1 MALTY
6 SPRTEA
12 GTNAAGFPQSGAE
25 AALHVFVGFLLVVLS
40 VSSFAVGTAFGVA
53 ATFLLTLAVA
63 IVLPSSVPVVILSSF
78 LYQNMVVA
86 WFTPYVPDNNTFDA
100 LRGANFVVLMTAY
113 GAFLAA
119 SLQIRLR
126 AVPRLR
132 PWLLMGFGLA
142 AIIGFYLLLGAARGN
157 VKDAIVY
164 FRNTISPLACF
175 HVALVAASLY
185 RIDLRKSL
193 LWLGAAI
200 VVYGYCE
207 LFFTLDFLGL
217 FNGDLYIE
225 RDIHRQIETGVWEQA
240 LRETGFVL
248 RGLQDIMTTTFFNT
262 PLTAGLFP
270 TVFRIGGPNFHP
282 ISYAYA
288 LSIIFVWLLFRG
300 RWLLPLAVLPLLL
313 VIGSKGAMFMVLVGL
328 WARLMQGVLGTRLTL
343 LSIPAAAILWVGAAI
358 AYGATHGDYHVL
370 GFLAGL
376 HEFLRDPLGQG
387 LGIGG
392 NLSSTSLHVNWEH
405 AQATGQTS
413 VPVESAVGVM
423 LYQMG
428 VGSFAFF
435 GFLAA
440 LVLRARRLI
449 LATGRSDFWFAY
461 IAITTVFANA
471 VLQEEA
477 FYSPLSLGFCLLLTG
492 IALGTFLRETSSRP
506 RGLTGTDDHTMAMS
520 PAARMSTSRG

>member
-1 MALTY
+1 MAVTFTPRSDA
-6 SPRTEA
+6 SPTA
-12 GTNAAGFPQSGAE
+12 GRLPQSGAE
-25 AALHVFVGFLLVVLS
+25 AVFHLLVGFLLVVLS
-40 VSSFAVGTAFGVA
+40 VSSFAVSTVFGVA
-53 ATFLLTLAVA
+53 VTFLLTLAVA
-63 IVLPSSVPVVILSSF
+63 TVLPASVPVVIVSSF

-100 LRGANFVVLMTAY
+100 LRGANFVILMTAY
-113 GAFLAA
+113 CAFLAA
-119 SLQIRLR
+119 SLQVRLR
-126 AVPRLR
+126 AIPRLR
-132 PWLLMGFGLA
+132 PWLLIGIGLA

-175 HVALVAASLY
+175 HIALVAASLY

-200 VVYGYCE
+200 IVYGYCE
-207 LFFTLDFLGL
+207 LIFTLDFLGL

-225 RDIHRQIETGVWEQA
+225 RDIHRQIETGAWEQT

-262 PLTAGLFP
+262 PLTAGIFP
-270 TVFRIGGPNFHP
+270 NVFRIGGPNFHP

-288 LSIIFVWLLFRG
+288 LSVISIWLLFRG
-300 RWLLPLAVLPLLL
+300 RWLLPLAALPLIV
-313 VIGSKGAMFMVLVGL
+313 VIGSKGAMFMLIVAL
-328 WARLMQGVLGTRLTL
+328 WARVAQGFLGTRLTL
-343 LSIPAAAILWVGAAI
+343 LSVPAAAILWVGAAI

-376 HEFLRDPLGQG
+376 HEFLRNPLGQG

-405 AQATGQTS
+405 AQATGATT

-435 GFLAA
+435 GFLTM
-440 LVLRARRLI
+440 LIVGARRLI
-449 LATGRSDFWFAY
+449 LVTGRSDFWFAY
-461 IAITTVFANA
+461 ITVTTVFANA

-492 IALGTFLRETSSRP
+492 TALGTFLRESAPRHLGESRRISPSDP
-506 RGLTGTDDHTMAMS
+506 RPMS
-520 PAARMSTSRG
+520 FRTR

>member
-1 MALTY
+1 MAITFT
-6 SPRTEA
+6 PRAETD
-12 GTNAAGFPQSGAE
+12 GHAARLPRSGAE
-25 AALHVFVGFLLVVLS
+25 AAFHLFVGFLLVVLS
-40 VSSFAVGTAFGVA
+40 VSSFAVSTVFGVA
-53 ATFLLTLAVA
+53 ATFVMTLAVA
-63 IVLPSSVPVVILSSF
+63 TVLPASVPVVIVSSF

-100 LRGANFVVLMTAY
+100 LRGANFVILMTAY

-119 SLQIRLR
+119 SLQARLR
-126 AVPRLR
+126 AVPRLK
-132 PWLLMGFGLA
+132 PWLLMSFGLA
-142 AIIGFYLLLGAARGN
+142 AVIGFYLLFGAAHGN

-164 FRNTISPLACF
+164 FRNTITPLACF
-175 HVALVAASLY
+175 HIALVTACLY

-207 LFFTLDFLGL
+207 LIFTLDFLGL

-225 RDIHRQIETGVWEQA
+225 RDIHRQIETGAWEQT

-262 PLTAGLFP
+262 PLTADLFP

-288 LSIIFVWLLFRG
+288 LSVISIWLLFRG
-300 RWLLPLAVLPLLL
+300 RWLLPLAALPLIV
-313 VIGSKGAMFMVLVGL
+313 VIGSKGAMFMLIVAL

-343 LSIPAAAILWVGAAI
+343 LSVPVAAIAWVGAAI
-358 AYGATHGDYHVL
+358 AYGSTHGDYHVL

-405 AQATGQTS
+405 AQATGATT

-428 VGSFAFF
+428 VGGFAFF
-435 GFLAA
+435 GFVVA
-440 LVLRARRLI
+440 LIVGVRRLI
-449 LATGRSDFWFAY
+449 LVTGRSDFWFAY
-461 IAITTVFANA
+461 VTTTTLFANA

-477 FYSPLSLGFCLLLTG
+477 FYSPLSLGFCLLLAGT
-492 IALGTFLRETSSRP
+492 ALGTFLRETSGGPASRP
-506 RGLTGTDDHTMAMS
+506 RSDPHTMAIS
-520 PAARMSTSRG
+520 PAA

>member
-1 MALTY
+1 MTLTLI
-6 SPRTEA
+6 PEA
-12 GTNAAGFPQSGAE
+12 DAGPAAGRLPQSGAE
-25 AALHVFVGFLLVVLS
+25 AAFHLLVGFLLVVLS
-40 VSSFAVGTAFGVA
+40 VSSFAVNTVFGVA
-53 ATFLLTLAVA
+53 AAFVVTLAVA
-63 IVLPSSVPVVILSSF
+63 VVLPASIPVVIVSSF

-86 WFTPYVPDNNTFDA
+86 WFTPYVPDNITFDA
-100 LRGANFVVLMTAY
+100 LRGANFVILMTAY

-119 SLQIRLR
+119 SLQVRLR
-126 AVPRLR
+126 AIPRLR
-132 PWLLMGFGLA
+132 PWLLMGFVLA
-142 AIIGFYLLLGAARGN
+142 GVIGFYLLLGAARGN

-164 FRNTISPLACF
+164 FRNSISPLACF
-175 HVALVAASLY
+175 HIALVAASLY

-193 LWLGAAI
+193 FWLGSAI

-207 LFFTLDFLGL
+207 LIFTLDFLSL

-225 RDIHRQIETGVWEQA
+225 RDIHRQIENGVWEQA

-270 TVFRIGGPNFHP
+270 PVFRIGGPNFHP

-288 LSIIFVWLLFRG
+288 LGMISIWLLFRG
-300 RWLLPLAVLPLLL
+300 RWLLPLAALPLLI
-313 VIGSKGAMFMVLVGL
+313 VIGSKGAMFMVIVAL
-328 WARLMQGVLGTRLTL
+328 WARVMQGVLGTRLTL
-343 LSIPAAAILWVGAAI
+343 LSIPVLAGTWLAAAL

-376 HEFLRDPLGQG
+376 NGFLHNPFGQG

-392 NLSSTSLHVNWEH
+392 NLSSTSMHVNWEH
-405 AQATGQTS
+405 AQATGATTI
-413 VPVESAVGVM
+413 PVESAVGVM

-428 VGSFAFF
+428 IGSFVFF

-440 LVLRARRLI
+440 LIVTAKRLI
-449 LATGRSDFWFAY
+449 LATGQADFWFAFVT
-461 IAITTVFANA
+461 ITTVFANA

-477 FYSPLSLGFCLLLTG
+477 FYSPLSLGLSLLLTG
-492 IALGTFLRETSSRP
+492 TALGTLFREATP
-506 RGLTGTDDHTMAMS
+506 L
-520 PAARMSTSRG
+520 PARAPGPVRAGSEPVPQARTR